1 MTLRALS
8 RAREEVGNLSG
19 LRRQMRY
26 EKREAE
32 WSI

>member
-1 MTLRALS
+1 MTPRALS
-8 RAREEVGNLSG
+8 RAREEAGDMSG

>member
-1 MTLRALS
+1 MTPRALS
-8 RAREEVGNLSG
+8 RAREEAGVLSG
-19 LRRQMRY
+19 SWQQIRY